1 MFLPTVAHEVPE
13 FWFGELTPMQW
24 FKPDPEVDRTIA
36 DRFGV
41 LLAEFTSDG
50 VPPTWLE
57 SAKGRLAAVIVLDQF
72 PRNIHRGTPGAFATD
87 QAAFA
92 LADEA
97 ITLGL
102 DEELSEPECTFLYM
116 PFQHIEDAAVQN
128 RSVALYTKLGNP
140 DTIAYSEAHRDV
152 IGRYGR
158 FPHRNTILGRV
169 STADEE
175 EYLAQPD
182 AGF

>member
-1 MFLPTVAHEVPE
+1 M
-13 FWFGELTPMQW
+13 
-24 FKPDPEVDRTIA
+24 
-36 DRFGV
+36 
-41 LLAEFTSDG
+41 
-50 VPPTWLE
+50 
-57 SAKGRLAAVIVLDQF
+57 LDQF